1 MEIGKTRNCL
11 PFGRRVSTQFLV
23 FPISTLVDITVY
35 QHGKCFIF
43 INSTFTFFCHLFWLF
58 QGKIAAG
65 LGSMIAINT
74 KQNNTILIN
83 NKSIYNLQY
92 KGALYKPD
100 YTQKRNFGMGACF
113 AWGGG

>member
-1 MEIGKTRNCL
+1 
-11 PFGRRVSTQFLV
+11 
-23 FPISTLVDITVY
+23 
-35 QHGKCFIF
+35 
-43 INSTFTFFCHLFWLF
+43 
-58 QGKIAAG
+58 
-65 LGSMIAINT
+65 MIAINT
-74 KQNNTILIN
+74 KENNTILIN